1 MDRARHRE
9 RLDSAVK
16 RNPRATGK
24 PCPCGSGLP
33 GLRNLKLDCTQYI
46 ACSKCLINEG
56 GRTYREYQNDE
67 AKRQAAARRKIEER
81 AEARAAEGD
90 L

>member
-1 MDRARHRE
+1 M
-9 RLDSAVK
+9 K
-16 RNPRATGK
+16 KNPRATGQL
-24 PCPCGSGLP
+24 CPCGSGLP

-46 ACSKCLINEG
+46 ACKKCLINEG

-67 AKRQAAARRKIEER
+67 AKRQAVARRKIEER
-81 AEARAAEGD
+81 NEAREAGGD